1 MMAIYKTAKAFVR
14 RLCGGFD
21 AFSADE
27 RGNVAIIFGLA
38 LLPIMTAVGA
48 AVDYSRANAAK
59 SSVQSAL
66 DAGLLAGALD
76 GTSNWKTVAT
86 NVYNSN
92 LKSKKISTAEP
103 PTFTAPAAS
112 TFAGSA
118 KASITAS
125 ILGVIGYK
133 KLDVVANATAMAAEA
148 DNSCILTLD
157 KGQPASHVSLKLN
170 GAPVINLS
178 GCTIRSNTSLDCNG
192 HDGNVTKS
200 FASGSAIGCGKP
212 TSNAPVV
219 PDIYKDMAKNIT
231 QVCAGARP
239 GVTWT
244 PGTLP
249 TGAGFKTITNAAGIT
264 EHHICGDMHV
274 SGNGSL
280 SGVAPASDV
289 VIVIENGSL
298 IVDDKSSITTTRTT
312 IVMTGNNNW
321 PAHVDF
327 PQGNGKVA
335 SLALSPS
342 TSALNPWQGVALFL
356 DPLLTKDVDN
366 KWGPGADF
374 DADGLVY
381 LGNSNVVTD
390 GNTSSANSKCT
401 KFVMNQFT
409 TNGSVKLDFAQQNCA
424 ALGLKQWGGIVV
436 HLTK

>member
-1 MMAIYKTAKAFVR
+1 MMAICKTAQALVR
-14 RLCGGFD
+14 RLW
-21 AFSADE
+21 AAE
-27 RGNVAIIFGLA
+27 RGNVAITFGLA
-38 LLPIMTAVGA
+38 LLPIMTAVGT
-48 AVDYSRANAAK
+48 AVDYSRANAAR
-59 SSVQSAL
+59 SSIQSAL

-76 GTSNWKTVAT
+76 GSSNWKNVAT
-86 NVYNSN
+86 SVYNSN
-92 LKSKKISTAEP
+92 LKSKNISTAAT
-103 PTFTAPAAS
+103 PTFTEPAVS

-118 KASITAS
+118 KATITTS
-125 ILGVIGYK
+125 ILGVIGYNT
-133 KLDVVANATAMAAEA
+133 LDVYANATAMAAEA

-157 KGQPASHVSLKLN
+157 KGQPTSHVSLSLN

-178 GCTIRSNTSLDCNG
+178 GCSIRSNSSMDCNG

-200 FASGSAIGCGKP
+200 YASGSASACGHPK
-212 TSNAPVV
+212 SNAPPV

-239 GVTWT
+239 GVTWN

-249 TGAGFKTITNAAGIT
+249 TGAGIKTITNAAGIT

-280 SGVAPASDV
+280 SGVAPASDMI
-289 VIVIENGSL
+289 IVIENGSL
-298 IVDDKSSITTTRTT
+298 IVDDKSSITAARTT

-321 PAHVDF
+321 PAKVDF

-335 SLALSPS
+335 TLSLSPS
-342 TSALNPWQGVALFL
+342 TTVGNPWQGVALFL
-356 DPLLTKDVDN
+356 DPALTKDVNN

-401 KFVMNQFT
+401 KFVMNGFT

-436 HLTK
+436 HLVR

>member
-1 MMAIYKTAKAFVR
+1 MTAIYRTAQAFVR
-14 RLCGGFD
+14 RLGGGFG
-21 AFSADE
+21 AFSAAE
-27 RGNVAIIFGLA
+27 RGNVAITFGLA

-59 SSVQSAL
+59 SVVQSAL
-66 DAGLLAGALD
+66 DAAVLAGALD
-76 GTSNWKTVAT
+76 GSSNWKNVAT

-92 LKSKKISTAEP
+92 VAAKNITAP
-103 PTFTAPAAS
+103 APTFTLPADS
-112 TFAGSA
+112 TYVGSA
-118 KASITAS
+118 NASIPAS
-125 ILGVIGYK
+125 VMGVVGYQ
-133 KLDVVANATAMAAEA
+133 KLDVSANATAMAAEA

-157 KGQPASHVSLKLN
+157 KGQPTSHVSLTLN

-178 GCTIRSNTSLDCNG
+178 GCSIRSNTSMNCNG

-200 FASGSAIGCGKP
+200 FASGAAVGCGHPK
-212 TSNAPVV
+212 SNASVV
-219 PDIYKDMAKNIT
+219 PDIYKDLAKNIT
-231 QVCAGARP
+231 QICNGARP

-249 TGAGFKTITNAAGIT
+249 TGAGIKTITNAAGYT
-264 EHHICGDMHV
+264 EHHICGDMQV

-289 VIVIENGSL
+289 IIVIENGSL
-298 IVDDKSSITTTRTT
+298 IVDDKSSITTARTT
-312 IVMTGNNNW
+312 IVLTGNNNY
-321 PAHVDF
+321 AAKIDF

-335 SLALSPS
+335 TLGLSPS
-342 TSALNPWQGVALFL
+342 TTPGNPWQGVALFL
-356 DPLLTKDVDN
+356 DPVLTKDVDN

-401 KFVMNQFT
+401 KFVMNGFT